1 MTQVQVQASDKAF
14 AAVLFDGSVVAWG
27 DADYGGDS
35 SAVQGQLKNVQE
47 VHALQSAFSAKLVDG
62 SVVTWG
68 GVSNWGEGIAV
79 ATVVLCR
86 SAIKSLSLLYAR
98 TGLSLPGVID
108 AFGATAVLCRIS

>member
-68 GVSNWGEGIAV
+68 GVSNWGEGYCGGDSRAVQVRNQIAV
-79 ATVVLCR
+79 ATIRPDGSVF
-86 SAIKSLSLLYAR
+86 
-98 TGLSLPGVID
+98 TWGD
-108 AFGATAVLCRIS
+108 